1 MNTNGTTVRE
11 RLWEANM
18 VCARQNPIHEQ
29 ISHYG
34 IPLYV
39 LGTIDAPD
47 ILSVEEVDMWNASD
61 YLKENFA
68 RIDLSEIPPDYSVSR
83 SDDRYLLVL
92 GDPDFPLQ
100 FAAVMDMGSDT
111 PFFSKSRHM
120 GSGFDGL
127 KELISDVSV
136 DTDLPTPDV
145 QYYKAI

>member
-1 MNTNGTTVRE
+1 MNTNGNTLRE

-29 ISHYG
+29 ISPYSF
-34 IPLYV
+34 PLYV

-47 ILSVEEVDMWNASD
+47 ILSVEEVDMWKASD

-68 RIDLSEIPPDYSVSR
+68 RIDVSEIPSDYSVSR

-92 GDPDFPLQ
+92 GDSDFPLH
-100 FAAVMDMGSDT
+100 FAAVMDMRSDT

-136 DTDLPTPDV
+136 EADLPSPDV
-145 QYYKAI
+145 HYFKAI